1 MARIETEAVLTAG
14 LGILTAGISNY
25 ARGNA
30 IISRKFLVSLKV
42 RREHL
47 ALACRPSKSSMSHLR
62 RAQSVS
68 LSVKAFNHNPQTMME
83 VGSYRTTF

>member
-47 ALACRPSKSSMSHLR
+47 ALACRPSMSHLR
-62 RAQSVS
+62 RAQCRCRSRR
-68 LSVKAFNHNPQTMME
+68 L
-83 VGSYRTTF
+83 TTIHKR